1 MTKYVLDTN
10 SLLNNPEVIERE
22 DIIITSTV
30 LRELEHLELKKMDR
44 QLQYQIRRAK
54 RAIKK
59 QLQDKVELVD
69 INDFTDSIEG
79 GFSKDYADNVI
90 VEYARVNG
98 YGIITND
105 VLMSLKAE
113 AFGVELLDVSSLNTD
128 EDDYKGFIEK
138 VVTRE
143 EFAHIY
149 FNLEENPF
157 DLLVNQYLCLIDE
170 ETDQT
175 LDVLRWNGKYLIS
188 IANKEGVLKKK
199 SQTTQLGQFET
210 KDKYQVMAVES
221 IERNQLTMIRGKAGS
236 GKSLI
241 ALTSAWKLVEEK
253 EFKLVIFF
261 NPAPSKDAIE
271 MGFYKGDMIEKAMQS
286 SLGSMLKSKFGSV
299 DEVYRLIA
307 NGSIEI
313 LPFVDLRGYDTGTK
327 DTVVWIAESQNLTS
341 ELLKMGLQRI
351 AENTKVII
359 DGDFHQQIDKDA
371 YSNDNGMKRTSEV
384 FRGVDLYGEVELQN
398 IYRSRIADIADRM

>member
-10 SLLNNPEVIERE
+10 ALLSNPEVLDRE
-22 DIIITSTV
+22 DIIITSMV
-30 LRELEHLELKKMDR
+30 LREIEHLELKKMDR
-44 QLQYQIRRAK
+44 TLQFQVRRAK
-54 RAIKK
+54 RAINK
-59 QLQDKVELVD
+59 LLDDSVDVVD
-69 INDFTDSIEG
+69 ITDFNGYIDG
-79 GFSKDYADNVI
+79 GFSADYADNVI

-105 VLMSLKAE
+105 ILMKLKAK
-113 AFGVELLDVSSLNTD
+113 AFDIEVIEGDNNGIE

-138 VVTRE
+138 VVSRE
-143 EFAHIY
+143 QFAHIY

-157 DLLVNQYLCLIDE
+157 DLLINQYLCLIDE
-170 ETDQT
+170 ETNQT
-175 LDVLRWNGKYLIS
+175 LDVLRWTGKYLIS
-188 IANKEGVLKKK
+188 IANKEGILKKK

-241 ALTSAWKLVEEK
+241 ALTSAWKLVEER

-371 YSNDNGMKRTSEV
+371 YSSDNGMKRTSEV
-384 FRGVDLYGEVELQN
+384 FRGIDLYGEVELQN
-398 IYRSRIADIADRM
+398 IYRSRIAEIADGM

>member
-10 SLLNNPEVIERE
+10 ALLSNPEVLDRE
-22 DIIITSTV
+22 DIIITSMV
-30 LRELEHLELKKMDR
+30 LREIEHLELKKMDR
-44 QLQYQIRRAK
+44 TLQFQVRRAK
-54 RAIKK
+54 RAINK
-59 QLQDKVELVD
+59 LLDDSVDVVD
-69 INDFTDSIEG
+69 IMDFDGYIDG
-79 GFSKDYADNVI
+79 GFSADYADNVI

-105 VLMSLKAE
+105 ILMKLKAK
-113 AFGVELLDVSSLNTD
+113 AFDIEVIEGDNNGIE

-138 VVTRE
+138 VVSRE
-143 EFAHIY
+143 QFAHIY

-157 DLLVNQYLCLIDE
+157 DLLINQYLCLIDE
-170 ETDQT
+170 ETNQT
-175 LDVLRWNGKYLIS
+175 LDVLRWTGKYLIS
-188 IANKEGVLKKK
+188 IANKEGTLKKK
-199 SQTTQLGQFET
+199 LQTTQLGQFET

-241 ALTSAWKLVEEK
+241 ALTSAWKLVEER

-371 YSNDNGMKRTSEV
+371 YSSDNGMKRTSEV
-384 FRGVDLYGEVELQN
+384 FRGIDLYGEVELQN
-398 IYRSRIADIADRM
+398 IYRSRIADIADGM